1 MIKDDNYFMGIALKE
16 AKKAYLENEV
26 PVGCC
31 VVKDGIVIS
40 KAHNMREATKDVT
53 MHAEIIAIK
62 KACKKLNR
70 WILEDCTVYIT
81 VEPCLM
87 CAGAI
92 SQARIKKIIYGV
104 NSPKYG
110 AIESVEN
117 IFENHKLFS
126 NIEVK
131 KGVLSEEIEKIM
143 KDFFVMIRTQ

>member
-1 MIKDDNYFMGIALKE
+1 MIKDDKYFMNIALAE
-16 AKKAYLENEV
+16 AKKAFEENEV

-31 VVKDGIVIS
+31 IVKDGIVIA
-40 KAHNMREATKDVT
+40 KAHNLREKTNDVT

-62 KACKKLNR
+62 KACKKLGR
-70 WILEDCTVYIT
+70 WILEDCTIYIT

-104 NSPKYG
+104 ASPKYG
-110 AIESVEN
+110 AIESAEH

-126 NIEVK
+126 NIELN
-131 KGVLSEEIEKIM
+131 KGVLETEIEKLM
-143 KDFFVMIRTQ
+143 KDFFIMIRGL